1 MDDSGGWLTEAEY
14 TILWIYK
21 GAPVKIS
28 IYNRVRYVGR
38 ENQHDGLSVGDI
50 GYVIED
56 HCDGNYD
63 VEFSNADG
71 TTRVQAVIQDR
82 DLELAEVQD

>member
-1 MDDSGGWLTEAEY
+1 M
-14 TILWIYK
+14 
-21 GAPVKIS
+21 KIS

-38 ENQHDGLSVGDI
+38 ENPHDGLSVGDI

-56 HCDGNYD
+56 YGDGNYE

-71 TTRVQAVIQDR
+71 TTRVQAVIQIR
-82 DLELAEVQD
+82 DLELAEV